1 MSNMT
6 GTGNKPKVLMITARA
21 DYGGGPKHVY
31 LLIKYLSDKIDFFA
45 ACPNDQPY
53 YKIFTELCGENNL
66 YLIPHRKFS
75 IGRLLGLKKFLHD
88 KKINLIHS
96 HGKGAGAYGRLL
108 SFLTGVKCIHTF
120 HGIHINN
127 YGSIKRTIYPMIER
141 SLSRLTEK
149 IISVSESEK
158 LKLMDL
164 SLAKPGQIEVIYNGV
179 VLPDQTVGEG
189 VLNKPILRIASI
201 SRFDYAKNSML
212 ILAVFKE
219 LKKLKSSDKIRI
231 DMIGSGPEEINI
243 KKAVEE
249 AELSDKINFT
259 GFCDD
264 PSRYLINSF
273 CYISTSRWEGL
284 PLGVMESMSYGL
296 PVIVTNVIGNNDLIK
311 NGVNGLLY
319 DIDKPGDA
327 AQLIMK
333 LANDASLWKSLSKNA
348 RKTISDNYTVD
359 KMAEKTF
366 DLYLRVAQQS

>member
-1 MSNMT
+1 MNNLT

-31 LLIKYLSDKIDFFA
+31 MLMKYLSDKVDFFA

-53 YKIFTELCGENNL
+53 YKIFAELWGENNL
-66 YLIPHRKFS
+66 YIIPHRKFNF
-75 IGRLLGLKKFLHD
+75 GRLWGLKKFMRD

-96 HGKGAGAYGRLL
+96 HGKGAGVYGRLL

-141 SLSRLTEK
+141 FLSRLTQK

-158 LKLMDL
+158 LKLIDL
-164 SLAKPGQIEVIYNGV
+164 SLAKPGQIELIYNGV
-179 VLPDQTVGEG
+179 TLPDQTVDEG
-189 VLNKPILRIASI
+189 VLNKPVLRIASI

-212 ILAVFKE
+212 ILAVLKE

-231 DMIGSGPEEINI
+231 DMIGSGPEEINL

-249 AELSDKINFT
+249 AELSDQINFA

-264 PSRYLINSF
+264 PSSYLIN
-273 CYISTSRWEGL
+273 
-284 PLGVMESMSYGL
+284 
-296 PVIVTNVIGNNDLIK
+296 
-311 NGVNGLLY
+311 
-319 DIDKPGDA
+319 
-327 AQLIMK
+327 
-333 LANDASLWKSLSKNA
+333 
-348 RKTISDNYTVD
+348 
-359 KMAEKTF
+359 
-366 DLYLRVAQQS
+366 